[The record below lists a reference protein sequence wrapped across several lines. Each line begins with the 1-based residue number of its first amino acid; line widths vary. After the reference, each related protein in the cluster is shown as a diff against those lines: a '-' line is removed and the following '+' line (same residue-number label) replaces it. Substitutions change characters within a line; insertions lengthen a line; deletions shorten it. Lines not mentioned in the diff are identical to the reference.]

1 MRRCRQTVV
10 DPSLT
15 PPGMEHSFPSIPP
28 LAHAGQPTHQAG
40 AYSVIIKPE
49 AGACL
54 LASPH
59 LHVLATGTHP
69 PCQASFPARTPL
81 PPDSISDSA
90 WQGWCSST
98 GTVYFPNRPDRRNGN
113 PCLVGTGN
121 TTACGPQLQIA
132 RHRRDS
138 SAHYPANRVPSSW
151 VDSSASGSALLLLP
165 SALHVDG
172 LSLTI
177 ALDVVTHTCGEW
189 WKA

>member
-10 DPSLT
+10 DPSS
-15 PPGMEHSFPSIPP
+15 HSSRHGIFLPIYSTSG
-28 LAHAGQPTHQAG
+28 ACRSATHQAG
-40 AYSVIIKPE
+40 ACSVIIKSE

-69 PCQASFPARTPL
+69 PVKPL
-81 PPDSISDSA
+81 SPHAPPSPQTQSQIRHGRGGA
-90 WQGWCSST
+90 PQP
-98 GTVYFPNRPDRRNGN
+98 GTLYFPNRPDRRNGN
-113 PCLVGTGN
+113 PCLAGTGN

-138 SAHYPANRVPSSW
+138 SAHYPANRVASSW

-165 SALHVDG
+165 SSLHVDG
-172 LSLTI
+172 RSLTI